1 MPDWR
6 PEIRRRLADA
16 RLAPAREAEVV
27 EELAQHLEDRY
38 QELLAGGATEAPAYD
53 ATLAEMRDHDLLVRE
68 LQRSAASL
76 PIIPGSR
83 RTNILADLRQ
93 DVRYGLRMLAR
104 SPGFTAVAG
113 LTLALAIGATT
124 AIFSVVYG
132 VLLRPLPYPRPE
144 QIISVAERAA
154 DGHPMN
160 FTDPNFDDL
169 RAANHSLVALAE
181 YDVNGVATVI
191 DNAGPARVGVAF
203 VSQDFFHAMGVA
215 PALGRGFSP
224 DEMRQGAGPA
234 ALVSYGYW
242 RERLGASRDLSR
254 FKLKMG
260 EYVFS
265 VVGVLPRG
273 FSFPAGTDIWFPR
286 ELLEH
291 LPSRTA
297 HNWHVLGRLRDGVT
311 LAQARADLSL
321 IARRL
326 NKQFSPDIDMTDVDV
341 APLRDRLTGNV
352 RPALLILLG
361 AVGFLLLVGCAN
373 VANLELARAAARERE
388 LAVRAALGADRGR
401 LVRQFFTESLL
412 LALAGGALG
421 VIAARWGVSALL
433 ALAPP
438 NLPRLTDVSVN
449 LPVLCFA
456 LAVSILVASGL
467 GVLTALR
474 STSADPQRAL
484 AEDSGGHTVSSSSQH
499 LGRVLVAG
507 QIAVTLVLLTGAGLL
522 GRSLLRVLSIDPG
535 FRTENVMTIELE
547 LPALA
552 SVAGRDFGSTGL
564 GDGHQVQTAGFVDKL
579 FERIRAIPGVEEVGG
594 SRTLPLS
601 GGLANG
607 TFLLLDRQSAITK
620 FDDFEPLLHSV
631 PTGEADYDVASEGFF
646 KALDIPLLRGRLFD
660 AHDTVD
666 APHVAV
672 INESLARAT
681 WPNRDPIGR
690 TIEFGNM
697 DGDLRLLKVVG
708 VVGDVRESSLE
719 KPPEPTVY
727 VNYRQR
733 LRAGSDFTLVMRTG
747 ASPATVLPAVRRIL
761 HEMAPD
767 TVTRLRTFEQVF
779 SATLET
785 RRFNLT
791 ILGVFAGSALL
802 LAAVGIYGV
811 MAYWVAR
818 RRREIGV
825 RMALGAVRGDVLRL
839 VLGHGSWTIA
849 AGLVVGLAGSLILT
863 RTMESL
869 LFGVSAADPVT
880 FAGVALL
887 LAGVALLACYIPARR
902 AIKVDPMIAL
912 RYE

>member
-1 MPDWR
+1 MRDWKL
-6 PEIRRRLADA
+6 EISRRLADVT
-16 RLAPAREAEVV
+16 LAPPREAEIV

-38 QELLAGGATEAPAYD
+38 QELLVGGATEARAYN
-53 ATLAEMRDHDLLVRE
+53 ATLAEMQDHELLVRE
-68 LQRSAASL
+68 LRRTAT
-76 PIIPGSR
+76 PPPVIPGTR
-83 RTNILADLRQ
+83 RTSRIADIRQ

-104 SPGFTAVAG
+104 NPGFTVVAV
-113 LTLALAIGATT
+113 LTLALSIGATT

-132 VLLRPLPYPRPE
+132 VLLRPLPYPKPQ

-169 RAANHSLVALAE
+169 RASNHSLAALAE
-181 YDVNGVATVI
+181 YDVNGVSTVV
-191 DNAGPARVGVAF
+191 DSAGPSRVGVAF
-203 VSQDFFHAMGVA
+203 VSHDFFRAMGVA
-215 PALGRGFSP
+215 PVLGRGFSP
-224 DEMRQGAGPA
+224 DELHEGAAPV
-234 ALVSYGYW
+234 ALTSYGYW
-242 RERLGASRDLSR
+242 RERLGAARDLSR

-265 VVGVLPRG
+265 VVGVLPPG
-273 FSFPAGTDIWFPR
+273 FSFPTGTDLWFPR

-297 HNWHVLGRLRDGVT
+297 HNWHVLGRVRDGAT
-311 LAQARADLSL
+311 LVQARADLSV

-326 NKQFSPDIDMTDVDV
+326 KQQFGADIDMTDVDV
-341 APLRDRLTGNV
+341 TPLRERLTGDV

-401 LVRQFFTESLL
+401 LVRQFLTESLL
-412 LALAGGALG
+412 LSLAGGVLG
-421 VIAARWGVSALL
+421 VVAARWGVSGLI

-449 LPVLCFA
+449 LPVLFFA

-474 STSADPQRAL
+474 ATSADPQRAL
-484 AEDSGGHTVSSSSQH
+484 AEDSGGHAVSPHSQR
-499 LGRVLVAG
+499 LGRILVAS
-507 QIAVTLVLLTGAGLL
+507 QLAITLMLLTGSGLL

-535 FRTENVMTIELE
+535 FRTENILTIELE
-547 LPALA
+547 LPAATLTA
-552 SVAGRDFGSTGL
+552 YSFALSPTGRA
-564 GDGHQVQTAGFVDKL
+564 QAAGFVDKL
-579 FERIRAIPGVEEVGG
+579 FERLHTIPGVQEVGG
-594 SRTLPLS
+594 SSDLPLAGDLS
-601 GGLANG
+601 NG
-607 TFLLLDRQSAITK
+607 TFLLLDRQSSITML
-620 FDDFEPLLHSV
+620 DDFERLMHAV
-631 PTGEADYDVASEGFF
+631 PTGEADYEVASEGFF
-646 KALDIPLLRGRLFD
+646 TALGIPLLRGRLFD
-660 AHDTVD
+660 AHDTAD

-672 INESLARAT
+672 IDQSLARAT
-681 WPNRDPIGR
+681 WPNQDPIGKK
-690 TIEFGNM
+690 IEFGNM
-697 DGDLRLLKVVG
+697 DGDVRLLTVVG
-708 VVGDVRESSLE
+708 VVGDVRDRSLE
-719 KPPEPTVY
+719 RPPEPTVY

-733 LRAGSDFTLVMRTG
+733 LRPGGDFTVVMR
-747 ASPATVLPAVRRIL
+747 ASAPPASVLPAVRKIVRELDPDEVPRL
-761 HEMAPD
+761 H
-767 TVTRLRTFEQVF
+767 TFEQVF
-779 SATLET
+779 SASLET
-785 RRFNLT
+785 RRFNLML
-791 ILGVFAGSALL
+791 IGVFAGAALL

-825 RMALGAVRGDVLRL
+825 RMALGAVPGDVLRL
-839 VLGHGSWTIA
+839 VLSHSSWTIA
-849 AGLVVGLAGSLILT
+849 AGLVLGLAGSLALT
-863 RTMESL
+863 RTMKSL
-869 LFGVSAADPVT
+869 LFDVSAADPVT

-902 AIKVDPMIAL
+902 AMKVDPMVAL

>member
-1 MPDWR
+1 MHDWK
-6 PEIRRRLADA
+6 PEIRRRLAEA
-16 RLAPAREAEVV
+16 KVAPAREEEIV
-27 EELAQHLEDRY
+27 EELAQHLEDHY
-38 QELLAGGATEAPAYD
+38 QELRAGGANEPEAYA
-53 ATLAEMRDHDLLVRE
+53 ATLAEMQDHELLVRE
-68 LQRSAASL
+68 LRRTAV
-76 PIIPGSR
+76 PPPVIPGTG
-83 RTNILADLRQ
+83 RTSMIADIGQ
-93 DVRYGLRMLAR
+93 DARYGMRMLAR
-104 SPGFTAVAG
+104 NPGFAAVAV
-113 LTLALAIGATT
+113 LTLALSIGATT

-132 VLLRPLPYPRPE
+132 VLLRPLPYPKPE

-169 RAANHSLVALAE
+169 RASNHSLVALAE
-181 YDVNGVATVI
+181 YDVNGVSTVV
-191 DNAGPARVGVAF
+191 DNTGPARVGVAF
-203 VSQDFFHAMGVA
+203 VSQDFFRAMGVG
-215 PALGRGFSP
+215 PVLGRGFSP
-224 DEMRQGAGPA
+224 DEMHEGAAPA

-242 RERLGASRDLSR
+242 RERLGAARDLSR

-265 VVGVLPRG
+265 VVGVLPPG
-273 FSFPAGTDIWFPR
+273 YSFPAGTALWFPR

-297 HNWHVLGRLRDGVT
+297 HNWHVLGRVRDGVT
-311 LAQARADLSL
+311 LAQARSDLSV

-326 NKQFSPDIDMTDVDV
+326 KQQFGDDIDMTDVD
-341 APLRDRLTGNV
+341 ATPLRERLTGDV

-401 LVRQFFTESLL
+401 LVRQFLTESLL
-412 LALAGGALG
+412 LSLAGGVLG
-421 VIAARWGVSALL
+421 VVAARWGVSGLI

-438 NLPRLTDVSVN
+438 NLPRLTNVSVN
-449 LPVLCFA
+449 LPVLFFA

-474 STSADPQRAL
+474 ATSTDPQRAL
-484 AEDSGGHTVSSSSQH
+484 AEDSGGHAVSPSSQR
-499 LGRVLVAG
+499 LGRILVAS
-507 QIAVTLVLLTGAGLL
+507 QLAITLMLLTGAGLL
-522 GRSLLRVLSIDPG
+522 GRSLLHVLSIDPG
-535 FRTENVMTIELE
+535 FRTVGIMTIELE
-547 LPALA
+547 LPASGGTGYPSCCSA
-552 SVAGRDFGSTGL
+552 SPAGRA
-564 GDGHQVQTAGFVDKL
+564 QAAGFVDKL
-579 FERIRAIPGVEEVGG
+579 FERLHTIPGVQEVGG
-594 SRTLPLS
+594 SSDLPLAGDLS
-601 GGLANG
+601 NG
-607 TFLLLDRQSAITK
+607 TFLLLDRQSSITTL
-620 FDDFEPLLHSV
+620 DDFERLMHAV

-646 KALDIPLLRGRLFD
+646 TALGIPLLRGRLFD
-660 AHDTVD
+660 AHDTAD

-681 WPNRDPIGR
+681 WPNQDPVGK

-697 DGDLRLLKVVG
+697 DGDVRLLTVVG
-708 VVGDVRESSLE
+708 VVGDVRDRSLE
-719 KPPEPTVY
+719 RPPEPTVY

-733 LRAGSDFTLVMRTG
+733 LRPGGDFTVVMR
-747 ASPATVLPAVRRIL
+747 ASVPPASMLSAVRKIVREL
-761 HEMAPD
+761 DPD
-767 TVTRLRTFEQVF
+767 AVPHLRAFEQVF
-779 SATLET
+779 SASLET
-785 RRFNLT
+785 RRFNLML
-791 ILGVFAGSALL
+791 IGVFAGAALL

-825 RMALGAVRGDVLRL
+825 RMALGAVPGDVLRL
-839 VLGHGSWTIA
+839 VLGHSSWTIA
-849 AGLVVGLAGSLILT
+849 AGLLLGLAGSLALT
-863 RTMESL
+863 RTMKSL
-869 LFGVSAADPVT
+869 LFDVSAADPVT

-902 AIKVDPMIAL
+902 AMKVDPMVAL

>member
-1 MPDWR
+1 MHDWK
-6 PEIRRRLADA
+6 PEVRRRLAEA
-16 RLAPAREAEVV
+16 KVAPAREAEVV

-38 QELLAGGATEAPAYD
+38 QELLAGGANEPQAYA
-53 ATLAEMRDHDLLVRE
+53 ATLAEMRDHELLVRV
-68 LQRSAASL
+68 LRRTAV
-76 PIIPGSR
+76 PPPVIPGTR
-83 RTNILADLRQ
+83 RKTMIADIRQ
-93 DVRYGLRMLAR
+93 DVRYGMRMLAR
-104 SPGFTAVAG
+104 NPGFAAVAV
-113 LTLALAIGATT
+113 LTLALSIGATT

-132 VLLRPLPYPRPE
+132 VLLRPLPYPRP
-144 QIISVAERAA
+144 QQMISVAERAA

-169 RAANHSLVALAE
+169 RASNHSLAALAE
-181 YDVNGVATVI
+181 YDVNGVATVV
-191 DNAGPARVGVAF
+191 DSAGPARVGVAF
-203 VSQDFFHAMGVA
+203 VSQDFCRAMGAGPV
-215 PALGRGFSP
+215 LGRGFSP
-224 DEMRQGAGPA
+224 DEMHQGAAPA

-242 RERLGASRDLSR
+242 RERLGSARDLSR

-265 VVGVLPRG
+265 VVGVLPPG

-297 HNWHVLGRLRDGVT
+297 HNWHVLGRLRNGVT
-311 LAQARADLSL
+311 LAQARADLSV
-321 IARRL
+321 IARGL
-326 NKQFSPDIDMTDVDV
+326 KQQFGADIDMTDVDV
-341 APLRDRLTGNV
+341 MPLRERLTGDV

-421 VIAARWGVSALL
+421 VVAARWGVNVLV

-438 NLPRLTDVSVN
+438 NLPRLTDVAVN

-484 AEDSGGHTVSSSSQH
+484 AEDSGGHAVSSSSQR

-507 QIAVTLVLLTGAGLL
+507 QLAVTLVLLTGAGLL

-535 FRTENVMTIELE
+535 FRTENIMTVELE
-547 LPALA
+547 LPPPA
-552 SVAGRDFGSTGL
+552 SSAAAPDSPF

-579 FERIRAIPGVEEVGG
+579 FERLRAIPGVEEVGG
-594 SRTLPLS
+594 SRTLPLA

-607 TFLLLDRQSAITK
+607 TFLLLERQSSITK
-620 FDDFEPLLHSV
+620 FDDFERLLHSV
-631 PTGEADYDVASEGFF
+631 PTGEADYDVTSEGFF
-646 KALDIPLLRGRLFD
+646 KALGIPLLRGRLFD

-672 INESLARAT
+672 INESLARST
-681 WPNRDPIGR
+681 WPNQDPVGK
-690 TIEFGNM
+690 TMEFGNM
-697 DGDLRLLKVVG
+697 DGDVRLLRVVG

-719 KPPEPTVY
+719 RPPEPAVY

-733 LRAGSDFTLVMRTG
+733 LRAGSDFTIVMRTG
-747 ASPATVLPAVRRIL
+747 ASPASVLPAVRRIL

-779 SATLET
+779 STSLET
-785 RRFNLT
+785 RRFNLML
-791 ILGVFAGSALL
+791 IGVFAGAALL

-811 MAYWVAR
+811 MAYWVAL

-849 AGLVVGLAGSLILT
+849 IGLVLGLAGSLILT

-887 LAGVALLACYIPARR
+887 VAAVALLACYIPARR
-902 AIKVDPMIAL
+902 AMKVDPMVAL

>member
-6 PEIRRRLADA
+6 PEISRSLADVK
-16 RLAPAREAEVV
+16 LAPAREAEIV

-38 QELLAGGATEAPAYD
+38 QELLAVGANEAQAYA
-53 ATLAEMRDHDLLVRE
+53 ATLAEMQDHELLVRE
-68 LQRSAASL
+68 LRRSAV
-76 PIIPGSR
+76 PPPVVPGVR
-83 RTNILADLRQ
+83 RTSLIADIRQ

-104 SPGFTAVAG
+104 NPGFAAVAV
-113 LTLALAIGATT
+113 LTLALSIGATT

-132 VLLRPLPYPRPE
+132 VLLRPLPYPKPE

-169 RAANHSLVALAE
+169 RASNHSLATMAE
-181 YDVNGVATVI
+181 YDTGSVATVI
-191 DNAGPARVGVAF
+191 GDAGPARVGVAF
-203 VSQDFFHAMGVA
+203 VSRDFFRAMGVA
-215 PALGRGFSP
+215 PMLGRGFSP
-224 DEMRQGAGPA
+224 DEIHQGAAPV

-242 RERLGASRDLSR
+242 REHLGSSRGLSR
-254 FKLKMG
+254 FKLRMG

-265 VVGVLPRG
+265 VVGVLPPG
-273 FSFPAGTDIWFPR
+273 FSFPRGTDLWFPR

-297 HNWHVLGRLRDGVT
+297 HNWHVLGRMRDGVT
-311 LAQARADLSL
+311 LVQTRADLSV

-326 NKQFSPDIDMTDVDV
+326 KQQFSPDIDMTDVDV
-341 APLRDRLTGNV
+341 VPLRDRVTGNV

-373 VANLELARAAARERE
+373 VANLELARAAVRERE
-388 LAVRAALGADRGR
+388 LAVRAALGADRSR
-401 LVRQFFTESLL
+401 LVRQFLTESLL
-412 LALAGGALG
+412 LSLAGGALG
-421 VIAARWGVSALL
+421 VVAACWGVSVLV

-456 LAVSILVASGL
+456 LTVSILVASGL

-484 AEDSGGHTVSSSSQH
+484 AEDSGGHAVSPSSQR
-499 LGRVLVAG
+499 LGRILVAA
-507 QIAVTLVLLTGAGLL
+507 QLAVTLVLLTGAGLL

-535 FRTENVMTIELE
+535 FRTENIMTIEVE
-547 LPALA
+547 LPA
-552 SVAGRDFGSTGL
+552 STFREA
-564 GDGHQVQTAGFVDKL
+564 DAFVVSPTNQAAAGFVDRL
-579 FERIRAIPGVEEVGG
+579 FERLLTVPGVEAVGG
-594 SRTLPLS
+594 SSDLPLEDGPS
-601 GGLANG
+601 NG
-607 TFLLLDRQSAITK
+607 TFLLLDQQSSITK
-620 FDDFEPLLHSV
+620 FDDFERLMHTV
-631 PTGEADYDVASEGFF
+631 PTGYADYCVASEGFF
-646 KALDIPLLRGRLFD
+646 KALGIPLQRGRLFD

-666 APHVAV
+666 VPHVAV

-681 WPNRDPIGR
+681 WPNHDPLGK

-697 DGDLRLLKVVG
+697 DGDLRLLTIVG
-708 VVGDVRESSLE
+708 VVGDVRDRSLE

-733 LRAGSDFTLVMRTG
+733 LRAGSDFTVVMRTG
-747 ASPATVLPAVRRIL
+747 AAPSSVLPAVRRIL
-761 HEMAPD
+761 HDMAPD
-767 TVTRLRTFEQVF
+767 TVPRLRAFEQVF
-779 SATLET
+779 SASLET

-791 ILGVFAGSALL
+791 LIGVFAGAALL

-839 VLGHGSWTIA
+839 VLGHGTWTIA
-849 AGLVVGLAGSLILT
+849 AGLVIGIAGSLILT
-863 RTMESL
+863 RTLESL

-887 LAGVALLACYIPARR
+887 LVAIALLACYIPARR
-902 AIKVDPMIAL
+902 AMKVDPLIAL